1 MTKDFDKL
9 LDDNA
14 NDVMRILHEG
24 FKNGGKIE
32 ASLTPSFGLRAK
44 INGSTASHFIIIAL
58 ILIQTTENILKDKE
72 SLKQFDVEDDMPEE
86 IKKYM
91 VFKTCLDEIEN
102 AYIGL
107 SALNDKAFKMFTSK
121 TSEQADI
128 LEQMFKMKKDDSKK
142 FEDLVKSFTSKDG
155 EKK

>member
-1 MTKDFDKL
+1 MTKDFDEYL
-9 LDDNA
+9 NDNA

-24 FKNGGKIE
+24 FKNDGKIE
-32 ASLTPSFGLRAK
+32 ASLTPNFGLRAK
-44 INGSTASHFIIIAL
+44 ITGNTASHFIIMAS
-58 ILIQTTENILKDKE
+58 ILIQTTEKILKDKE
-72 SLKQFDVEDDMPEE
+72 NLKQFDDDMPEE
-86 IKKYM
+86 MKKYI